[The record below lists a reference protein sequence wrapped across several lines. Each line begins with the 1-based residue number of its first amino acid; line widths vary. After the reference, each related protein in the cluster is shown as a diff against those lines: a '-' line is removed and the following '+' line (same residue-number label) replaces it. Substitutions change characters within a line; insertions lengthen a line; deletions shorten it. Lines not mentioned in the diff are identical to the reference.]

1 MKAAVLHGIRDIRIE
16 DIPRPRCAAGEV
28 LVRVRAVGVC
38 GSDVH
43 YYKKMRIG
51 DQIVEDTI
59 VPGHEFAGLLEEV
72 GEGVTSVAVGDRVAV
87 EPGVPC
93 RVCRE
98 CREGFYNRCR
108 NMRFCG
114 TPPQNGAYLEYYV
127 SPSDFVFKL
136 PENFSFEEGSMIEPL
151 SVGVHG
157 VRLAAVKN
165 GDVIAIFGA
174 GPIGLC
180 TLQCAKHAGAFKV
193 FVTDPLEYR
202 LEFAKRFGADVIIN
216 PEKEDVVE
224 RIMSQT
230 GGRGVDIVFEASGAD
245 EPPQQALDIAAPGG
259 KVMWIGIPGEAPVP
273 LDTHDARR
281 KELQIKFVRR
291 FCHDYPTAIELAAS
305 GRVDVKSMVTHTFPL
320 DKIEDA
326 FKIVEDY
333 ADGVIRAVI
342 RI

>member
-1 MKAAVLHGIRDIRIE
+1 MRAAVLHGIRDIRIE
-16 DIPRPRCAAGEV
+16 DIPAPSCGAGEV
-28 LVRVRAVGVC
+28 LVRVRTVGVC

-59 VPGHEFAGLLEEV
+59 VPGHEFAGVIEEV
-72 GEGVTSVAVGDRVAV
+72 GKGVTNVAVGDRVAV

-108 NMRFCG
+108 NMKFCG
-114 TPPQNGAYLEYYV
+114 TPPQNGVYLEYYV
-127 SPSDFVFKL
+127 SPADFVFKL
-136 PENFSFEEGSMIEPL
+136 PENLSFEEGSMIEPL
-151 SVGVHG
+151 AVGVHAA
-157 VRLAAVKN
+157 RLAPVKN
-165 GDVIAIFGA
+165 GDVIAVLGA

-180 TLQCAKHAGAFKV
+180 TLQCARGAGALRA

-202 LEFAKRFGADVIIN
+202 LEFAKRFRADVVIN
-216 PEKEDVVE
+216 PEKEDPVE

-230 GGRGVDIVFEASGAD
+230 AGRGVEVAFEASGAD
-245 EPPQQALDIAAPGG
+245 ESPQQALDMLAPGG
-259 KVMWIGIPGEAPVP
+259 RMMWVGIPGEEPVP
-273 LDTHDARR
+273 LDVHSARR
-281 KELQIKFVRR
+281 KELEIKMVRR
-291 FCHDYPTAIELAAS
+291 FCHDYPAAIELVAS

-320 DKIEDA
+320 EKIEDA
-326 FKIVEDY
+326 FRIVENY

-342 RI
+342 EI